1 STDVDNPDDTFT
13 VQNNKQGT
21 YGTFSIDA
29 NGEWTFVANQ
39 AFNSLNVG
47 QSVEETFA
55 VTTIDGTPTSVTV
68 KIEGTN
74 DAATVSVG
82 SVERDETDAPL
93 TITDTLTSSDV
104 DNADNT
110 FTPSSKV
117 GTYGTFSIDAN
128 GVWTFVAKESFDHL
142 N

>member
-1 STDVDNPDDTFT
+1 IEVTVEGRNDAAIVAPESQTHAETDAPLQMSGNLNSTDVDNPDDTFT

-55 VTTIDGTPTSVTV
+55 
-68 KIEGTN
+68 
-74 DAATVSVG
+74 
-82 SVERDETDAPL
+82 
-93 TITDTLTSSDV
+93 
-104 DNADNT
+104 
-110 FTPSSKV
+110 
-117 GTYGTFSIDAN
+117 
-128 GVWTFVAKESFDHL
+128 
-142 N
+142 